1 MATANQISC
10 IIFDCDGTL
19 VDSETL
25 CCQGLVNV
33 FDKFGATL
41 SLEECKSRFCG
52 GKIADILQSACKMAG
67 VVISIDILEPLYREE
82 VNKLFKAHLKPMPG
96 VDELLHYLDD
106 KHIEICVASNGPVSK
121 IEYAL
126 QLTGLLPQFKG
137 KTFSAFDTNSWKP
150 EPDLLRF
157 AAMNMGVLVN
167 ECLFVDDTA
176 IGVQAGINAGMR
188 TLYFQQNP
196 DAEDITHP
204 LVTRI
209 STLKEV
215 CNAIY

>member
-19 VDSETL
+19 VDSEVL

-33 FDKFGATL
+33 FDRFGATL
-41 SLEECKSRFCG
+41 SLEECKSHFSG
-52 GKIADILQSACKMAG
+52 GKIADILQAACKMAE
-67 VVISIDILEPLYREE
+67 VTISIDILEPLYREE
-82 VNKLFKAHLKPMPG
+82 VNTLFKAHLKPMPG

-106 KHIEICVASNGPVSK
+106 KQIEICVASNGPISK

-176 IGVQAGINAGMR
+176 IGVQAGINAGMK

-196 DAEDITHP
+196 DAADITHP

-209 STLKEV
+209 STLQEV
-215 CNAIY
+215 CNSV